1 MIPGVNPKQMQA
13 MMKKMGISQT
23 PIHASKVIFKTSDG
37 DLVIENPDVLKV
49 MMQGQETYQ
58 ITGHAEYSDSNEEE
72 VEEKIEKYTE
82 EDVEMVMSQT
92 QKDKETVTEAL
103 EETNGDIAEAIM
115 KLKE

>member
-1 MIPGVNPKQMQA
+1 MQA

-37 DLVIENPDVLKV
+37 DLVINNPDVLKV

-58 ITGHAEYSDSNEEE
+58 ITGHAEYEDTKESEEE
-72 VEEKIEKYTE
+72 IEKYTE
-82 EDVEMVMSQT
+82 EDVELVINQT
-92 QKDKETVTEAL
+92 QKDKESVVQAL
-103 EETNGDIAEAIM
+103 EETEGDIAEAIM